1 MKKLKKFYLQSSVF
15 ILFSF
20 LGINS
25 VFCLPCNIVN
35 NQGLD
40 GKTVSPKIFASE
52 LRPTAFQG
60 DRVLIGKT
68 YDGVEFRVQVRA
80 SRRAI
85 VPIQKLAGR
94 FHITE
99 KIKEDFV
106 GSWYR
111 YSVGSFL
118 TYNEAKDLR
127 NKLITENGVK
137 DAFIVAFYK
146 GIRLNKLSDLKELA
160 PQTYPVKNT
169 TVDENEIIYRVQILA
184 VKYNKIDVEALKS
197 KYGVQREIK
206 EEVFHNWRKYT
217 VGRFT
222 SFNEAKELRAILI
235 KRGIS
240 GAFVVIYRNGNR
252 ITINKRVKYTEA
264 D

>member
-1 MKKLKKFYLQSSVF
+1 MKKLQKFYFQSSVF
-15 ILFSF
+15 VLFSF
-20 LGINS
+20 LGIHS
-25 VFCLPCNIVN
+25 VFCLSCNIVN
-35 NQGLD
+35 KQELHE
-40 GKTVSPKIFASE
+40 KTVSSKIFVSE
-52 LRPTAFQG
+52 LSPTAFQG
-60 DRVLIGKT
+60 DRILTGKT
-68 YDGVEFRVQVRA
+68 FDGVEFRVQVRA

-85 VPIQKLAGR
+85 VPIRKLAGR

-106 GSWYR
+106 GNWYR

-118 TYNEAKDLR
+118 TYNEARDLR
-127 NKLITENGVK
+127 NKLIAENGVK

-146 GIRLNKLSDLKELA
+146 GKRLNKLSDLKELV
-160 PQTYPVKNT
+160 PQTYPVTNT
-169 TVDENEIIYRVQILA
+169 TFDENGIIYRVQILA
-184 VKYNKIDVEALKS
+184 VKYNKIDVEVLIS
-197 KYGVQREIK
+197 KYGVQGEIK

-240 GAFVVIYRNGNR
+240 GAFVVIYRNGKR
-252 ITINKRVKYTEA
+252 ITINKRVK
-264 D
+264 